1 MEDMKLDKINVHP
14 VVTCSEDDSIE
25 MIASKLREKQ
35 ERRIFVV
42 DAHKKLLGIIT
53 TTDLV
58 YKVLSKCSEAER
70 LKAKDIMIK
79 NVKALDINEDLEKAL
94 EIMNELQSFTCPVTE
109 NGHIVGIISYHE
121 LVNHVFQT
129 VK

>member
-1 MEDMKLDKINVHP
+1 M
-14 VVTCSEDDSIE
+14 
-25 MIASKLREKQ
+25 EKQ